1 MNAWLMRASWP
12 KLSAFMGALIFP
24 FFVLLFRLRG
34 DESRTAAIIMGVGVV
49 LICGPVI
56 GYVTA
61 HQMRASMA
69 ASGPL
74 AENDRIAVERA
85 ARRGPVPKDG
95 ALREAALRV
104 TENRLVTLRQTRARA
119 LTLVL
124 VLVLVTGFFAI
135 ARSPWWWTSVVACAA
150 LLALVVVT
158 PARLRRR
165 ADLLRSTDR

>member
-1 MNAWLMRASWP
+1 MRASWP
-12 KLSAFMGALIFP
+12 KLSAVMAALICP

-34 DESRTAAIIMGVGVV
+34 DESWTAAIVMGVVV
-49 LICGPVI
+49 ALVCGPVL
-56 GYVTA
+56 GYLTA
-61 HQMRASMA
+61 HQMRESMA

-74 AENDRIAVERA
+74 TEDDHVLVERA
-85 ARRGPVPKDG
+85 ARRGPVPEDG

-104 TENRLVTLRQTRARA
+104 TEDRLVMLRQTRARA

-124 VLVLVTGFFAI
+124 VVVLVTGLFAI
-135 ARSPWWWTSVVACAA
+135 ARSPWWWTAVVACAA